1 MKKRIGCIDFFRGIC
16 IIWILFG
23 HLFVWWMDYSIVP
36 FFYDTIV
43 PIFEPLGAAGFLFIS
58 GVSLQFSYTKKLN
71 ESFEQKKRSNRVLRN
86 TYFIRASILLI
97 IALFFNL
104 GTYIQ
109 EPGLSNIFSWWILF
123 TISITLFL
131 YWPLLK
137 LSKKTRFITATSILI
152 FNPIIKFMLQ
162 TFSTSNSIVNVFYQ
176 LLYPL
181 DDRQNPLIPF
191 LPFFIYGSCFGDLI
205 KEIDFNRKD
214 DNKHFLKKYSLPLI
228 VISVALLLFGILF
241 QFPMFILR
249 NSFLWVIYSLGL
261 IILTFTSLITFE
273 KFEIINF
280 DSQYNFLFY
289 YSYYSF
295 SIYLSGFLLMLIP
308 VPALNLV
315 NFWFFYF
322 ITMALFTI
330 IVILIYDKIKA
341 LFSVKYLMSRA
352 SEFLALKIEEKFYKH
367 KYVPLSYLIERL
379 KMNISSSK

>member
-1 MKKRIGCIDFFRGIC
+1 MKNRIGCIDFFRGIC

-71 ESFEQKKRSNRVLRN
+71 ESVEQKKRNNRILRN

-109 EPGLSNIFSWWILF
+109 EPSICHIFSWWILF

-137 LSKKTRFITATSILI
+137 LSKKKRFFIATLIL
-152 FNPIIKFMLQ
+152 FLNPVIKFLLQ
-162 TFSTSNSIVNVFYQ
+162 TYSTKNSIVNFFYL

-214 DNKHFLKKYSLPLI
+214 DKKTFFKKYSLPLI
-228 VISVALLLFGILF
+228 IISIGLILFGIFF

-261 IILTFTSLITFE
+261 ITLTFTSLITFE
-273 KFEIINF
+273 KFKIINF
-280 DSQYNFLFY
+280 DSKYNFLFY

-308 VPALNLV
+308 VPSLNLF
-315 NFWFFYF
+315 NFWVFYF

-330 IVILIYDKIKA
+330 IVMLIYEKIKA

-367 KYVPLSYLIERL
+367 KYIPLSYLLERL
-379 KMNISSSK
+379 KTNISSSK